1 MVPRLNSTAC
11 SALKDCSP
19 AMPRKLDLSDRY
31 ARSGQRRNRRRV
43 VTRPDEEAIREVAAP
58 PAGDIAPAT
67 GGVAPARPAAPA
79 TRAVGRS
86 RSTPVLSYHYI
97 RSDLIR
103 IGVVTGIILVLMTV
117 LFFIL
122 R

>member
-1 MVPRLNSTAC
+1 
-11 SALKDCSP
+11 
-19 AMPRKLDLSDRY
+19 MPRKLDLSDRY

-43 VTRPDEEAIREVAAP
+43 VTRPDEEVVREVAV
-58 PAGDIAPAT
+58 PAT
-67 GGVAPARPAAPA
+67 GEAAPASGGVTPARTAA

-103 IGVVTGIILVLMTV
+103 IAVVTAIILVLMAV
-117 LFFIL
+117 LFIFL

>member
-1 MVPRLNSTAC
+1 M
-11 SALKDCSP
+11 
-19 AMPRKLDLSDRY
+19 
-31 ARSGQRRNRRRV
+31 
-43 VTRPDEEAIREVAAP
+43 VTRPDEEAIREVAT
-58 PAGDIAPAT
+58 PATGEAAPAT
-67 GGVAPARPAAPA
+67 GGVAPTRTAAPA

-103 IGVVTGIILVLMTV
+103 IAVVTGIILVLMAV
-117 LFFIL
+117 LFIFL